1 MQKTDIC
8 GLTPEEIITTADI
21 ENLTVSQVLRIVNNI
36 YKKGVKETDQIPGIP
51 AVLKNKLK
59 EKFYI
64 TNIPPIKTERSSDG
78 SVKYLFQT
86 GDGRKFEAVYL
97 PDKKRHT
104 LCISS
109 QSGCR
114 MACPFCA
121 TGKYGFHGD
130 LSASEILN
138 QVISIPES
146 GIITHIVFM
155 GMGEPMD
162 NLDNVLKACKILTAE
177 WGCAIGQKNITVST
191 VGITTGI
198 SRFLEASGCNLTLS
212 LFSPFFDERKK
223 IIPVERKFP
232 AGNIIDLLKTY
243 PSGKKR
249 RFTLSYVMI
258 DGLNDTDAH
267 LEKLKNLLSG
277 SNLRVNLL
285 PYHSSGDDSYV
296 SSSAERMMTFKHNLI
311 ISGISA
317 SIRKSRGADISAA
330 CGLLASK

>member
-1 MQKTDIC
+1 
-8 GLTPEEIITTADI
+8 
-21 ENLTVSQVLRIVNNI
+21 
-36 YKKGVKETDQIPGIP
+36 
-51 AVLKNKLK
+51 
-59 EKFYI
+59 
-64 TNIPPIKTERSSDG
+64 
-78 SVKYLFQT
+78 
-86 GDGRKFEAVYL
+86 
-97 PDKKRHT
+97 
-104 LCISS
+104 
-109 QSGCR
+109 